1 MGRAA
6 PPVPAPPLAAPQ
18 HPPTLSLQ
26 PDLKGLSEIP
36 ASLPSPPP
44 SPPPAPPATLAH
56 TAPAPPPPPSQ
67 PHHCRA
73 LTLLILIWKGEEGRW
88 TERKG
93 GCCGLAVGG
102 RAGALAGCEAL
113 RACRGRQKVSE
124 TRIWVCLPAFCVC
137 VYVWVG
143 GWVWVCVCVNLLK
156 HVTHASMHAV
166 CCWWQ
171 QHGVQL
177 PLHG

>member
-1 MGRAA
+1 M
-6 PPVPAPPLAAPQ
+6 
-18 HPPTLSLQ
+18 
-26 PDLKGLSEIP
+26 
-36 ASLPSPPP
+36 
-44 SPPPAPPATLAH
+44 
-56 TAPAPPPPPSQ
+56 
-67 PHHCRA
+67 
-73 LTLLILIWKGEEGRW
+73 
-88 TERKG
+88 
-93 GCCGLAVGG
+93 
-102 RAGALAGCEAL
+102 
-113 RACRGRQKVSE
+113 SE

-171 QHGVQL
+171 QHGEQL